1 MPLHDQKKTYFF
13 TCELWN
19 SAGWAFV
26 LTLIVLSPQP
36 STGIRSL
43 CSFLSQSITCTIFF
57 LFPFLLGI
65 LYYVY
70 MGMLAVFCTNAI
82 NILSGINGVEAGQSL
97 IIAISILVLN
107 FIELQGTCCW
117 QAHLFSAYF
126 MMPFIAVCSALLYY
140 NWWAD

>member
-1 MPLHDQKKTYFF
+1 MLI
-13 TCELWN
+13 
-19 SAGWAFV
+19 
-26 LTLIVLSPQP
+26 LIVLRPLSALHR
-36 STGIRSL
+36 IRSQ
-43 CSFLSQSITCTIFF
+43 CSFLSQSIACTILFFNFFFF
-57 LFPFLLGI
+57 LSGI

-140 NWWAD
+140 NW